1 MIFSSRGISRSPT
14 AVWKPRLPVSPVKIL
29 LLQLKRIGDL
39 ILTTPAIAA
48 LRKNFPDAHLT
59 LVVSKEC
66 ADLLPAI
73 SDVDR
78 ILIARRN
85 LRDMAPF
92 SSVAAT
98 RFDYCIDFT
107 RNDRSAL
114 LTLVSRAQKRVTSYR
129 VRDQSKTRARIYTD
143 LVGVRVRDMHTIDY
157 NLALLEPL
165 NIRAA
170 SSGPY
175 LNLPQA
181 AHEKAD
187 ALRRDWK
194 ITRPYIILQPG
205 SARREKMWN
214 PVRWAEVIDRFGA
227 DNDVD
232 LVLTGGPSADEQAH
246 IEAIT
251 TRLRREIVNLSG
263 KTDLLALA
271 ALIAQA
277 RLLVTVDSA
286 PVHLSAA
293 THTPQVILFG
303 PTNPFHW
310 RPRESPALILQGR
323 SGVPITDFV
332 PVQPRFAMSEIST
345 EAVISAMDA
354 LLPCRA
360 AAQTS

>member
-1 MIFSSRGISRSPT
+1 
-14 AVWKPRLPVSPVKIL
+14 VKIL

-48 LRKNFPDAHLT
+48 LRQRFPDGHLT
-59 LVVSKEC
+59 LVVANEC

-114 LTLVSRAQKRVTSYR
+114 LTLVSRAQRRVTSYR
-129 VRDQSKTRARIYTD
+129 IRDKSKTRARIYTD

-165 NIRAA
+165 KLRAA

-175 LNLPQA
+175 LNLPRT
-181 AHEKAD
+181 AHEKAET
-187 ALRRDWK
+187 LRRDWK
-194 ITRPYIILQPG
+194 ITRPYIIVQPG
-205 SARREKMWN
+205 SARPEKMWD
-214 PVRWAEVIDRFGA
+214 PARWAEVIDQFNV

-232 LVLTGGPSADEQAH
+232 LVLTSGPSSDERTH

-251 TRLRREIVNLSG
+251 TRTRQKIVDLSG
-263 KTDLLALA
+263 QTDLLTLA
-271 ALIAQA
+271 ALIARAQ
-277 RLLVTVDSA
+277 LLVTVDSA
-286 PVHLSAA
+286 PVHLAAA

-310 RPRESPALILQGR
+310 RPRESPALILQGI
-323 SGVPITDFV
+323 SGVPTTDFV
-332 PVQPRFAMSEIST
+332 PFRPRFAMSEIST
-345 EAVISAMDA
+345 KAVINAMES

-360 AAQTS
+360 AAHTS